1 MGSILNGQQNNSR
14 IYINTGLSSG
24 YTEGQQDHQNH
35 NQDCFGPPKPCLED
49 HRLMI
54 DCAIDRLK
62 GELLE
67 KDREEIQPLVLR
79 QKKLQEQQ
87 IHNKDVVD
95 KRITDLERMV
105 AMQDQTIRC
114 LLDINTQQ
122 MALKGGRQSKADPRA
137 PSAVGSYPSPRVL
150 SPPPIISGNA
160 QQPVEPAG
168 ELFNPIPI
176 QQASDLLSPIPV
188 NFSAQHQPLDSA
200 MPFQYE
206 ALRPIK
212 VENQAELDRFDMAH
226 SRERS
231 MTPTNYYYNDEAVN
245 KQTGQINLTSP
256 PGPSLNMR
264 RSFQLPSTF
273 LQKPHTNPNQLSI
286 LAGPETMQPGP
297 FLGRSSNMNDLSR
310 VSLNSQSAH
319 RVNGA
324 PIFMQK
330 QPDQIFS
337 CAPEQP

>member
-114 LLDINTQQ
+114 LLDINTQ
-122 MALKGGRQSKADPRA
+122 
-137 PSAVGSYPSPRVL
+137 
-150 SPPPIISGNA
+150 
-160 QQPVEPAG
+160 
-168 ELFNPIPI
+168 
-176 QQASDLLSPIPV
+176 
-188 NFSAQHQPLDSA
+188 
-200 MPFQYE
+200 
-206 ALRPIK
+206 
-212 VENQAELDRFDMAH
+212 
-226 SRERS
+226 
-231 MTPTNYYYNDEAVN
+231 
-245 KQTGQINLTSP
+245 
-256 PGPSLNMR
+256 
-264 RSFQLPSTF
+264 
-273 LQKPHTNPNQLSI
+273 
-286 LAGPETMQPGP
+286 
-297 FLGRSSNMNDLSR
+297 
-310 VSLNSQSAH
+310 
-319 RVNGA
+319 
-324 PIFMQK
+324 
-330 QPDQIFS
+330 
-337 CAPEQP
+337 